1 MLDNSFPVAAA
12 NSEQPVAGPS
22 HSNGIK
28 LEDTDDDVPLEI
40 LERELPFV
48 NHEQIPLRE
57 LLQRV
62 MQDIYSELSEMAE
75 TLPGM
80 SDITRKRTLA
90 DWVVKT
96 KKQVVKLYAVA
107 KWSRDADVVQK
118 CMNITVFLSGQNQQF
133 EDVTRALKNAR
144 DMLDPARQKYIIPQT
159 PLTDAEVRK
168 TLSGIEEAIR
178 FRLRM
183 SEIVPVEMAQYRIAD
198 GRVYFTVPNLFETSL
213 CLSGVGPDDGWFF
226 VNVEFLIEVGGDVA
240 TLQEFPRIP
249 SGILKRH
256 ITEEADSRLG
266 LYVQRPKPE
275 QPFPP
280 GFEPPPRPKLPLG
293 YVDAPL
299 VRMFNFLPGD
309 LEMISLSYQLEILW
323 YQAERMRSLGW
334 AKYMSVQMSRDRKSM
349 TVSYWLRPPPP
360 PQQQRKFLVPPL
372 GGKVTI
378 SIVETHGPPQAGPG
392 PERSPKSRML
402 AKLQRK
408 TKLGNM
414 KPSDEVEGLRFEVKW
429 EPEKGALGV
438 ILPSDQL
445 LLPEELLRVKPECLD
460 FEAMLKAIIEK
471 HTAAIL
477 MSFEYQLQTGEAKT
491 VFGPPGV
498 VTRVTELGSPA
509 LRIHLCADEVVII
522 TIDPRTGRITL
533 RDTGDLAAAGRGPRF
548 KTISERI
555 NENPT
560 VLLGAVFQFRF
571 LTISDL
577 VEQKAKYLGLQC
589 YKMRNFQRDEL
600 KKLGS
605 DIRTFL
611 FIQLANF
618 PDHYLVIIIT
628 DARFRFALITT
639 ETIRDATFAHML
651 INDICWLD
659 YDRLKQESLAV
670 ARITESLN
678 PDGRVGMKRRRELE
692 FADAQSGLSDFNL
705 ETQMLRE
712 LYTYCCARVA
722 YSNVEWQLKNQSIPF
737 TYVNPTSRLPITQ
750 DLAHAQS
757 SLVRSI
763 PGICVQSN
771 DILSGVPAAE
781 AAMPNIRVVAL
792 RWWSE
797 KSVQVVT
804 CVKLKYVQ
812 QPMGKTVGGAIIRP
826 SKGIIYDSKEAVVSF
841 FSENVEGC
849 MKEFV
854 KEWARVSKMVV
865 IAREVGQMSKGKMWP
880 DIQLLSFDLQT
891 VEFAYAEN
899 YTVSITCEDQ
909 LSPTGGHFVLRF
921 ARRKLPAALTPSA
934 RGAGIPMDED
944 IPEEDLFNPHVDA
957 EPFFRDMLQQGN
969 DHQGHGRLAPS
980 LHRLVALLRET
991 LPVIVELEA
1000 IRRDEEKKN
1009 RVVDT
1014 FPKAAGWYRLLYGD
1028 LRHSLDF
1035 RLMTNQR
1042 IAILDGS
1049 HSLYPS
1055 SPSSLSSTTS
1065 STKPST
1071 STTSGGSS
1079 HGLQPIPQFRD
1090 IIAEVVKSGLAAGD
1104 IRPGKIARIDSGVV
1118 CEYTAVRKLARAI
1131 HTRVAEILAVN
1142 TASSA
1147 AVGATVPVVTASAS
1161 GGVSI
1166 GSGMPKPSALPVK
1179 AS

>member
-1 MLDNSFPVAAA
+1 
-12 NSEQPVAGPS
+12 
-22 HSNGIK
+22 
-28 LEDTDDDVPLEI
+28 
-40 LERELPFV
+40 
-48 NHEQIPLRE
+48 
-57 LLQRV
+57 
-62 MQDIYSELSEMAE
+62 MQTIYAELSEMAE

-80 SDITRKRTLA
+80 SDVARKRTLA

-118 CMNITVFLSGQNQQF
+118 CMNITAFLMGQNQQF
-133 EDVTRALKNAR
+133 DDVTRALKNAR
-144 DMLDPARQKYIIPQT
+144 DMLDPARQVPKYIVPQT

-168 TLSGIEEAIR
+168 TLSDIEEAIR
-178 FRLRM
+178 YRLRM
-183 SEIVPVEMAQYRIAD
+183 SEIIPVEMVQYRIAD
-198 GRVYFTVPNLFETSL
+198 GRVYFTVPNVFETSL

-226 VNVEFLIEVGGDVA
+226 VNVEFLIEVG
-240 TLQEFPRIP
+240 EFPRIP
-249 SGILKRH
+249 TGILKRH

-266 LYVQRPKPE
+266 LYVQRPEPE
-275 QPFPP
+275 QPYPP
-280 GFEPPPRPKLPLG
+280 GFEPPPRPKLPPG

-299 VRMFNFLPGD
+299 VRIFNFLQ
-309 LEMISLSYQLEILW
+309 MMSLSYQLEILW

-334 AKYMSVQMSRDRKSM
+334 AKFMSVQMSRDRKSM
-349 TVSYWLRPPPP
+349 TVSYWLRPPGPPIP
-360 PQQQRKFLVPPL
+360 PQQRGFQVPPL
-372 GGKVTI
+372 GGKVTV
-378 SIVETHGPPQAGPG
+378 SVVETRGPPQAGPG

-408 TKLGNM
+408 TKLGNS

-429 EPEKGALGV
+429 EPERGALGV
-438 ILPSDQL
+438 ILPPDEL
-445 LLPEELLRVKPECLD
+445 VLPEDFLRVKPECLD

-471 HTAAIL
+471 HTASIL
-477 MSFEYQLQTGEAKT
+477 MTFEYQLTTGDAKA

-533 RDTGDLAAAGRGPRF
+533 RDTGDLAAAGRGFRF
-548 KTISERI
+548 KAISEKI
-555 NENPT
+555 NENPL
-560 VLLGAVFQFRF
+560 VLFGAVFQFRF
-571 LTISDL
+571 LTITDL

-618 PDHYLVIIIT
+618 PEHYLVIIIT
-628 DARFRFALITT
+628 DTRFRFALITT

-651 INDICWLD
+651 IKDICWLD
-659 YDRLKQESLAV
+659 YNRLKQESVAA

-678 PDGRVGMKRRRELE
+678 PDVRVGLKRKRNLE
-692 FADAQSGLSDFNL
+692 SIERQNGMPDFNL

-722 YSNVEWQLKNQSIPF
+722 YNKLEWQLKNQSIPF
-737 TYVNPTSRLPITQ
+737 TYVNPTCGLPVTQ
-750 DLAHAQS
+750 ELAHAQS

-763 PGICVQSN
+763 PGICVQSK

-812 QPMGKTVGGAIIRP
+812 QPMGKTIGGTIIRP

-849 MKEFV
+849 MKDFV

-865 IAREVGQMSKGKMWP
+865 IAREVGQMSKGKKWP
-880 DIQLLSFDLQT
+880 DIRLLSFDLQT

-909 LSPTGGHFVLRF
+909 LSSTGGHFVLRF
-921 ARRKLPAALTPSA
+921 ARRKLPAALKATTPSA
-934 RGAGIPMDED
+934 RGAPMEED
-944 IPEEDLFNPHVDA
+944 IREEDLFNPHDDA

-969 DHQGHGRLAPS
+969 DRQGHGRLAPS

-991 LPVIVELEA
+991 LPIVVELEA

-1028 LRHSLDF
+1028 LRHALDF

-1049 HSLYPS
+1049 HSLYPAS
-1055 SPSSLSSTTS
+1055 SPLSSS
-1065 STKPST
+1065 SKPPLPTST
-1071 STTSGGSS
+1071 SPRDVSQ
-1079 HGLQPIPQFRD
+1079 GLQPIPQFSE
-1090 IIAEVVKSGLAAGD
+1090 IIAEVVKYGLTTGEV
-1104 IRPGKIARIDSGVV
+1104 RPGKIARIDSGVV
-1118 CEYTAVRKLARAI
+1118 CDCTAVRKLARAI
-1131 HTRVAEILAVN
+1131 HMRVVEVLA
-1142 TASSA
+1142 AGS
-1147 AVGATVPVVTASAS
+1147 AVGGSVIMTKPGASPA
-1161 GGVSI
+1161 
-1166 GSGMPKPSALPVK
+1166 K